1 MAPAGRPPA
10 PCGGAARFGLKPG
23 APAIPPTEP
32 PPSASLRSARRLLA
46 WLVLAAL
53 CAPQAGR
60 TAEPSDALLGIDPS
74 FAPLFDRRPYGTVLQ
89 RTRHLDAEALRQAI
103 GEPSIA
109 GSSDLGDGRRLIRL
123 DGFGRHVEDELSGAL
138 RGTDDLVLD
147 LRHNQGGLVH
157 RMLRVA
163 GRFTGPV
170 PRALELVA
178 DRGVTMLAI
187 PQPAGQVWR
196 GRLTVLV
203 GPLTISSGEV
213 LAALLRRHA
222 GAAVLGERT
231 FGKDY
236 VLRVERLGYGWQALV
251 PDGRIVVPG
260 EDLKGGLRPDGPIPE
275 PLAASLPTH

>member
-1 MAPAGRPPA
+1 M
-10 PCGGAARFGLKPG
+10 
-23 APAIPPTEP
+23 
-32 PPSASLRSARRLLA
+32 
-46 WLVLAAL
+46 
-53 CAPQAGR
+53 
-60 TAEPSDALLGIDPS
+60 
-74 FAPLFDRRPYGTVLQ
+74 
-89 RTRHLDAEALRQAI
+89 
-103 GEPSIA
+103 
-109 GSSDLGDGRRLIRL
+109 
-123 DGFGRHVEDELSGAL
+123 

-147 LRHNQGGLVH
+147 LRHNQGGLVR

-163 GRFTGPV
+163 ARFTGPV

-178 DRGVTMLAI
+178 DEGVTVLAI
-187 PQPAGQVWR
+187 PTPSGAVWR

-222 GAAVLGERT
+222 GATVLGERT

-236 VLRVERLGYGWQALV
+236 VLRVERLGHGWQALI

-260 EDLKGGLRPDGPIPE
+260 EDLKGGLRPDGPIPQ

>member
-1 MAPAGRPPA
+1 M
-10 PCGGAARFGLKPG
+10 
-23 APAIPPTEP
+23 
-32 PPSASLRSARRLLA
+32 RSARLAVRTVGRLLA
-46 WLVLAAL
+46 WLVLVAL
-53 CAPQAGR
+53 SAPQAAR
-60 TAEPSDALLGIDPS
+60 PAELSDALLGIDPS
-74 FAPLFDRRPYGTVLQ
+74 FAPLFDRRPYGVVLQ
-89 RTRHLDAEALRQAI
+89 RTRHLDAETLRLALV
-103 GEPSIA
+103 EPSIA
-109 GSSDLGDGRRLIRL
+109 GNSALGDGRRLVRL
-123 DGFGRHVEDELSGAL
+123 DRFGRHVDEELSGAL
-138 RGTDDLVLD
+138 RGTHDLVLD
-147 LRHNQGGLVH
+147 LRHNQGGLVR

-163 GRFTGPV
+163 ARFTGPV

-178 DRGVTMLAI
+178 DEGVTVLAI
-187 PQPAGQVWR
+187 PPPSGAVWR

-236 VLRVERLGYGWQALV
+236 VLRVERLGHGWQALI

-260 EDLKGGLRPDGPIPE
+260 EDLKGGLRPDGPIPQ

>member
-1 MAPAGRPPA
+1 M
-10 PCGGAARFGLKPG
+10 
-23 APAIPPTEP
+23 
-32 PPSASLRSARRLLA
+32 RSARLVVRTVGRLLA
-46 WLVLAAL
+46 WLVLVAL
-53 CAPQAGR
+53 SAPQAAR
-60 TAEPSDALLGIDPS
+60 PAELSGALLGIDPS
-74 FAPLFDRRPYGTVLQ
+74 FAPLFDRRPYGVVLQ
-89 RTRHLDAEALRQAI
+89 RTRHLDAEALRLAL

-109 GSSDLGDGRRLIRL
+109 GNTELGDGHRLLRL
-123 DGFGRHVEDELSGAL
+123 DRFGRHVDDELKGAL
-138 RGTDDLVLD
+138 HTVDEVILD
-147 LRHNQGGLVH
+147 LRYNQGGLVR

-163 GRFTGPV
+163 ARFTGPV

-178 DRGVTMLAI
+178 DEGVTVLAI
-187 PQPAGQVWR
+187 PPPSGAVWR

-222 GAAVLGERT
+222 GATVLGERT

-236 VLRVERLGYGWQALV
+236 VLRVEQLGHGWQALI

-260 EDLKGGLRPDGPIPE
+260 EDLTGGLRPDGPIPQ